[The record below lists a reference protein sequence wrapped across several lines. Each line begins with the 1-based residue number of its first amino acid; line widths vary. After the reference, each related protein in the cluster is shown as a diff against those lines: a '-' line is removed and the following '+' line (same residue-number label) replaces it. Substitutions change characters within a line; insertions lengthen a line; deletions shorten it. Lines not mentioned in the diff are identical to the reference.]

1 MQSLWGI
8 AGGTPRCGTSR
19 CPCGFAAALSTSFPA
34 GVGLSSIFSGAD
46 EVTGWRYCID
56 PEAHNYEVRGNH
68 LSLLVNRHVYRL
80 VGEILAGHGEA
91 DRAVLDVAIARK
103 PVSAPRAGP
112 RSAIRIL
119 IELTG
124 RE

>member
-1 MQSLWGI
+1 
-8 AGGTPRCGTSR
+8 
-19 CPCGFAAALSTSFPA
+19 LSTSFPA
-34 GVGLSSIFSGAD
+34 GVGLSSIFSRAD

-91 DRAVLDVAIARK
+91 ERMTSWPRGGRPRSPRLGRK
-103 PVSAPRAGP
+103 KVSACAMSDGSFSWRSWPR
-112 RSAIRIL
+112 RWSR
-119 IELTG
+119 
-124 RE
+124 